1 MKVASCG
8 VYGTFLCAP
17 ATYDVNTSA
26 KLSSSFT
33 TSASVKLLINSLA
46 IHFYSLFNDI
56 FKHPVVTLC
65 PTGRQNLWPV
75 KLLVFRI
82 SLAWAKRKICRQ
94 IGLHAG
100 PGQACVDVC
109 FGSGVL
115 FHELLTIYCPFV
127 VLEHHLRPNCC
138 LCEMMTCIL
147 RVCESD
153 ICQRTRLAP
162 NVRVKNCFVPERLTY
177 MHPSDKKNR
186 L

>member
-8 VYGTFLCAP
+8 VYDTFLCAP
-17 ATYDVNTSA
+17 ATYDVNTSV

-46 IHFYSLFNDI
+46 IHFYSLFNDM

-75 KLLVFRI
+75 KWLVFWI

-94 IGLHAG
+94 IGLNAG
-100 PGQACVDVC
+100 PGQACVDVPIRVRC
-109 FGSGVL
+109 PFSWVVDNL
-115 FHELLTIYCPFV
+115 YCPFV

-138 LCEMMTCIL
+138 LCEMMTCVL

-153 ICQRTRLAP
+153 ICQRTGLVPVMHRMSGWKLLRTGKTDLHAP
-162 NVRVKNCFVPERLTY
+162 IR
-177 MHPSDKKNR
+177 
-186 L
+186 